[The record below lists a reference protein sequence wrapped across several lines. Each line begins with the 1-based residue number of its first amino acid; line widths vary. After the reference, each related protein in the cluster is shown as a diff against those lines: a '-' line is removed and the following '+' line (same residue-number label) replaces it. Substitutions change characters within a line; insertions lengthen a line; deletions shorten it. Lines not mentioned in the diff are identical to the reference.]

1 MPQTYAF
8 ADPLILY
15 GVPHS
20 LYTGVVR
27 CYLRTQGIAYIER
40 PTSHPDFAQRIMPTI
55 GRSIIPV
62 VMLPDGRIIQD
73 SVDIIDH
80 FEQCRVPWPAYP
92 DGPLHRI
99 LAIIVQYYGS
109 QAMLRHAMHYRWSYL
124 GQQEAFLRDAF
135 AAGSGHDM
143 AEKIMTRM
151 QSYLPQLGITE
162 TSIPVIEHS
171 FESLLDILE
180 HHFREHPYL
189 FGGRPSVAD
198 YGLIGPMFAH
208 LGRDPVPSDLMKR
221 RAPRVFRWV
230 ERMTAPRLDAPEFT
244 QYGTDYYANDSLPET
259 LTPLFAHIAEEIF
272 PELTSKLMF
281 MDDHVNQLK
290 PADGQPV
297 SDKPH
302 QRYIGVINTRFRD
315 VPVSAGVQPYLLYM
329 LRRADAVM
337 AGLNESEHSR
347 VLAELQRH
355 GLDQALPGHRGY
367 SVARQNHIEVWEI
380 AN

>member
-1 MPQTYAF
+1 MPQTQAF

-40 PTSHPDFAQRIMPTI
+40 PTSHPDFAQRIMPAI

-62 VMLPDGRIIQD
+62 VELPDGRIIQD
-73 SVDIIDH
+73 SIDIIDH
-80 FEQCRVPWPAYP
+80 FEHAGVPWSAWP
-92 DGPLHRI
+92 DGPLQRV

-124 GQQEAFLRDAF
+124 DKQEAFLRDAF
-135 AAGSGHDM
+135 AAGSGHEM
-143 AEKIMTRM
+143 AEKIMARM
-151 QSYLPQLGITE
+151 QSYLPQLGVTE
-162 TSIPVIEHS
+162 ASIPVIEQS

-180 HHFREHPYL
+180 QHFREHPYL

-244 QYGTDYYANDSLPET
+244 QYGTDYYTNDTLPET
-259 LTPLFAHIAEEIF
+259 LTPLLAHIAEEIF
-272 PELTSKLMF
+272 PELTSKLVF
-281 MDDHVNQLK
+281 MDDHVNQWQ

-302 QRYIGVINTRFRD
+302 QRYIGVIETQFRG
-315 VPVSAGVQPYLLYM
+315 VPVTAGVQPYLLYL
-329 LRRADAVM
+329 LRRADAV
-337 AGLNESEHSR
+337 LQSLDETEQSR
-347 VLAELQRH
+347 VLAGLQRH
-355 GLDQALPGHRGY
+355 GLDRALPGQRGY
-367 SVARQNHIEVWEI
+367 SVGRRNHIEVWDI
-380 AN
+380 PG